1 VGPWDELSP
10 NSPLKGTIALMR
22 IEQYLARRR
31 YWEFAIVLLMLSVSF
46 AATLGIELIER
57 GRSDGEFDLTNPL
70 ILETTSHIAIALVI
84 PLLLLFE
91 RLVPIRAASWLRAL
105 AAHAAFSV
113 VFSLTHVVLMYWARV
128 FAFAA
133 INGSTYRW
141 SNWLGEFGYE
151 YLKDFRTYFLILALI
166 YLYRFVIRRL
176 QGEAGFL
183 SEERDEKTVTGLSD
197 RFLVKKIGREFLVR
211 IDEIDWIESCGNY
224 VNLHVGNRVYPLRET
239 MTRIDER
246 LVPLGFQRVHRSAVV
261 NLERISEI
269 IAFDTGDGQAKLHSD
284 ALVPVS
290 RRYRQELR
298 ERLS

>member
-1 VGPWDELSP
+1 M
-10 NSPLKGTIALMR
+10 K
-22 IEQYLARRR
+22 IEQYLANRRN
-31 YWEFAIVLLMLSVSF
+31 WEFAFVLLMLSVSF

-57 GRSDGEFDLTNPL
+57 ARYGGDFDLTIPL

-91 RLVPIRAASWLRAL
+91 RLVPIRAASWLRGL
-105 AAHAAFSV
+105 AAHAVFSV
-113 VFSLTHVVLMYWARV
+113 IFSITHVVLMYWARI

-133 INGSTYRW
+133 ITGSTYRW

-151 YLKDFRTYFLILALI
+151 YLKDFRTYFLILALVN
-166 YLYRFVIRRL
+166 LYRFVIRRL

-183 SEERDEKTVTGLSD
+183 CEEKDEKTVTGLSD
-197 RFLVKKIGREFLVR
+197 RFLVKKFGREFLVR

-224 VNLHVGNRVYPLRET
+224 VNIHVGDRIYPLRET
-239 MTRIDER
+239 MTRIDDR
-246 LVPLGFQRVHRSAVV
+246 LVKVGFQRVHRSAIV
-261 NLERISEI
+261 NLDRVTEI
-269 IAFDTGDGQAKLHSD
+269 IAFDTGDGQAKLQTD
-284 ALVPVS
+284 ALVPIS